1 MVSLDI
7 LQCWKHKSGASM
19 GTSYLNISMQ
29 NEGLGQKVA
38 KISCFRKFGGFIQN
52 VSIFTGKIN
61 FFWSAAT
68 CCSCLVR
75 IKKPKKPRISILKG
89 LVLICH
95 RLLIFLGNTDALGLT
110 LKAYRGEI
118 LVLFQFLTLKFENLQ
133 I

>member
-61 FFWSAAT
+61 FFLE
-68 CCSCLVR
+68 CCHLLLMPCQN
-75 IKKPKKPRISILKG
+75 KK
-89 LVLICH
+89 
-95 RLLIFLGNTDALGLT
+95 AQ
-110 LKAYRGEI
+110 KAKNQHPEGPGSD
-118 LVLFQFLTLKFENLQ
+118 LSSSSHLPG
-133 I
+133 